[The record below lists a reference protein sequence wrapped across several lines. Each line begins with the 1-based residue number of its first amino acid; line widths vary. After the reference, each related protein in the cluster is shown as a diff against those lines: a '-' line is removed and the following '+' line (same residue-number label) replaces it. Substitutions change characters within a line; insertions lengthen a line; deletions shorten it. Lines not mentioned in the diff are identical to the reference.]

1 MERLKAQNAALKASE
16 DEPQAKATATP
27 EVGCQPSAN
36 AASAPNADPNKPC
49 ENYKVDMAAANF
61 GDCKCGFPKKD
72 HVPSAFASRGA
83 KPAGQMAAVTRP
95 QTAPADASAQAA
107 AMAKEAAEKAVAE
120 KAAAEKAAAE
130 GKAAAEKAA
139 AEKAVAEKA
148 AAEKAVA
155 EKAAAEE
162 EPAAKAAAA
171 PAPAPAPAAAK
182 ATGKRKGRGK
192 EEPEP
197 AGTPLELCALIL
209 GALTK
214 RKDAYWFAEPVP
226 KDTEGYFEMISSP
239 MDYGSIQTKLEA
251 AGYPDADA
259 FASDVRLVTSNAVTY
274 SPEADNAC
282 HKAARAS
289 EFKSCQ
295 IIHSLM
301 LMNWLC

>member
-130 GKAAAEKAA
+130 KAAAEKAVAEGKAAAEKAA
-139 AEKAVAEKA
+139 ADKASSAASEPSAPPPAIAPLRLKPA
-148 AAEKAVA
+148 APETGGAAEDKATPRETARGKGTPRDSPRELDSPRGLGRAKIANEV
-155 EKAAAEE
+155 AAEMRC
-162 EPAAKAAAA
+162 PLTGRL
-171 PAPAPAPAAAK
+171 
-182 ATGKRKGRGK
+182 ATPR
-192 EEPEP
+192 
-197 AGTPLELCALIL
+197 
-209 GALTK
+209 
-214 RKDAYWFAEPVP
+214 D
-226 KDTEGYFEMISSP
+226 
-239 MDYGSIQTKLEA
+239 
-251 AGYPDADA
+251 
-259 FASDVRLVTSNAVTY
+259 
-274 SPEADNAC
+274 
-282 HKAARAS
+282 
-289 EFKSCQ
+289 
-295 IIHSLM
+295 
-301 LMNWLC
+301 

>member
-1 MERLKAQNAALKASE
+1 M
-16 DEPQAKATATP
+16 
-27 EVGCQPSAN
+27 
-36 AASAPNADPNKPC
+36 
-49 ENYKVDMAAANF
+49 
-61 GDCKCGFPKKD
+61 
-72 HVPSAFASRGA
+72 
-83 KPAGQMAAVTRP
+83 
-95 QTAPADASAQAA
+95 
-107 AMAKEAAEKAVAE
+107 
-120 KAAAEKAAAE
+120 
-130 GKAAAEKAA
+130 
-139 AEKAVAEKA
+139 
-148 AAEKAVA
+148 A

-282 HKAARAS
+282 HKAARAHLN
-289 EFKSCQ
+289 EFEKQFLKQGLATDDGAAAAAAAEAAKPPKRAKRS
-295 IIHSLM
+295 
-301 LMNWLC
+301 